1 MLTHRERIAMRL
13 EFSEEDE
20 CFREEVATWL
30 AKHLVGQFQAIRGR
44 GGPGDEHRF
53 VPERKEWERCL
64 AEGGWTCLGWPE
76 QWGGRG
82 ASIEQQVIFN
92 EEYARAGGP
101 GRMGHIGE
109 TLTGPTLLAYGSED
123 QKQRFLPGIRKGEAF
138 WCQGYSEPAAG
149 SDLSNIKTRAEWDAE
164 AACWRLYGQKV
175 WTSLAHES
183 DFIFVLARTDP
194 EQQGHKGL
202 SFFLLPLAQKG
213 IDIRPIKQLTGT
225 AEFNEVFFDG
235 AACAAEDLVGEAGD
249 GWRVAMGL
257 LGFERGVSTL
267 GQQMLFQVEL
277 DEVIRIARANGSA
290 QQPALRQRIA
300 EAHIG
305 LRTLRYNS
313 LRMLSGDD
321 DGSLSREA
329 MIYKL
334 AWSNWHRNLGKL
346 AVDVLGPEAEL
357 VEAAP
362 YELNRLQSLFLFTR
376 ADTIYGGTNQ
386 IQRNLI
392 AERALGM
399 PREPRGDA

>member
-1 MLTHRERIAMRL
+1 MQLDFNAA
-13 EFSEEDE
+13 DE
-20 CFREEVATWL
+20 QFRAEVADWL
-30 AKHLVGQFQAIRGR
+30 QANLQGEFAAIRGR
-44 GGPGDEHRF
+44 GGPGDEHHF
-53 VPERKEWERCL
+53 VAERKVWEQRL
-64 AEGGWTCLGWPE
+64 AEGGWTCIGWPTA
-76 QWGGRG
+76 WGGRG
-82 ASIEQQVIFN
+82 ATIEQQVIFH

-101 GRMGHIGE
+101 GRLGHIGE
-109 TLTGPTLLAYGSED
+109 TLTGPTLLAFGSD
-123 QKQRFLPGIRKGEAF
+123 VQKQRFLPGIRAGQEF
-138 WCQGYSEPAAG
+138 WCQGYSEPSAG
-149 SDLSNIKTRAEWDAE
+149 SDLSNIKTRAQWDESAGK
-164 AACWRLYGQKV
+164 WRFYGQKV

-183 DFIFVLARTDP
+183 DFIFVLARTNP
-194 EQQGHKGL
+194 ELSGHRGL
-202 SFFLLPLAQKG
+202 GFFLLRLAQAG
-213 IDIRPIKQLTGT
+213 IEIRPITQLTGT

-235 AACAAEDLVGEAGD
+235 ACCDAEDLVGEVDD

-277 DEVIRIARANGSA
+277 DEIIRIARTNGA
-290 QQPALRQRIA
+290 ARQPALRQRIA

-313 LRMLSGDD
+313 LRMLSGAD

-346 AVDVLGPEAEL
+346 AMDVLGPDAEV
-357 VEAAP
+357 VEDAP

-399 PREPRGDA
+399 PREPRGNQ